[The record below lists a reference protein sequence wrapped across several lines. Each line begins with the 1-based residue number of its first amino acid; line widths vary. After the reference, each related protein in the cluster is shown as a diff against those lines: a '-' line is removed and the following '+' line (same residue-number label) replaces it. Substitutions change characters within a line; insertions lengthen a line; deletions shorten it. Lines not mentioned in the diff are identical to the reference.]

1 MTVGCP
7 DAVVGSQDKAV
18 GFRLASGVF
27 WSLVGAVVS
36 RGLTLLATVLA
47 ARTLGAEG
55 FGELGMIQN
64 TQGLFGVLAGA
75 GLGLAATK
83 FVAQH
88 RSVDP
93 MQASRCILLTMLRSL
108 VAGLLGAIVMYFY
121 SSELAASVMQAP
133 HLVAELQVA
142 TGLILF
148 GAINGVQSGALA
160 GLGDFRAVAR
170 LTILRGVCLFPAL
183 VIGVRSAGVMG
194 GVIGLVLTEVL
205 AVVASQMAL
214 SKAFPKRWMDAFQG
228 PTVLADVGAMLRFSG
243 LAVSASLA
251 TTLAFWFVSVLLVNE
266 QNGYVALGVF
276 NAADR
281 WRQLLLFLPATFS
294 QLILSMLSN
303 MHGKKE
309 ADGFRKLFLVSLWV
323 NIAVVAVPTGL
334 LMLVAPQA
342 MNMFG
347 TEYREGATTLILL
360 SGSTL
365 AVVLNNIL
373 GQVLISKGA
382 MLWRFTI
389 DILLSCVLALAAW
402 LLVPVWREQGL
413 AFAYLIAYGVTAVA
427 LIPLT
432 IWYSKDRTESQRS

>member
-1 MTVGCP
+1 MLGK
-7 DAVVGSQDKAV
+7 QDKAIA
-18 GFRLASGVF
+18 FSFAAGVY
-27 WSLVGAVVS
+27 WSLIGAVLS

-83 FVAQH
+83 FVAEH

-93 MQASRCILLTMLRSL
+93 IQAHRCIVLTILMSL
-108 VAGLLGAIVMYFY
+108 IAGLLGAIVMCFY
-121 SSELAASVMQAP
+121 ASELAVFMQAP
-133 HLVAELQVA
+133 HLFGELQVA

-148 GAINGVQSGALA
+148 GAVNGVQSGALA

-170 LTILRGVCLFPAL
+170 LSILRGVCLFFAL
-183 VIGVRSAGVMG
+183 VIGVRSGGVMG
-194 GVIGLVLTEVL
+194 GVIGLVVTEVV
-205 AVVASQMAL
+205 AVAATQWVL
-214 SKAFPKRWMDAFQG
+214 SRAFPKRWMDIFVG
-228 PTVLADVGAMLRFSG
+228 PAVWGDIAAMLRFSG

-251 TTLAFWFVSVLLVNE
+251 TTLAFWYVSVLMVNE
-266 QNGYVALGVF
+266 QNGYAALGVF

-294 QLILSMLSN
+294 QLVLSMLSN

-309 ADGFRKLFLVSLWV
+309 ANEFRKLFRVSLWV
-323 NIAVVAVPTGL
+323 NIGVVAIPTGL
-334 LMLVAPQA
+334 LVLIAPQA
-342 MNMFG
+342 MSMFG
-347 TEYREGATTLILL
+347 AEYREGANTLIIL
-360 SGSTL
+360 SGSTI

-382 MLWRFTI
+382 MLWRFAM
-389 DILLSCVLALAAW
+389 DILLSCVLVLVAW
-402 LLVPVWREQGL
+402 LLVPIWQEQGL
-413 AFAYLIAYGVTAVA
+413 AFAYLIAYGVTAIA
-427 LIPLT
+427 LIAPAVYFSRDT
-432 IWYSKDRTESQRS
+432 KEVVP